1 MQNLAD
7 LCTPRRTNTSLSA
20 AHTAKTG
27 RLDQTTSER
36 DLGLDGWMGF
46 GDAASADA
54 GEPHAS
60 QEAVR
65 VRTGWRTQHMAD
77 TSARF
82 EVKRLTQTSPG
93 GGEVFDGA
101 EPVVCSV
108 VSYVLRVKFGEGLW
122 ARPARFC
129 THGF

>member
-54 GEPHAS
+54 GEPHALR
-60 QEAVR
+60 EAMR
-65 VRTGWRTQHMAD
+65 VRTGLADAALAD
-77 TSARF
+77 TS
-82 EVKRLTQTSPG
+82 P
-93 GGEVFDGA
+93 
-101 EPVVCSV
+101 
-108 VSYVLRVKFGEGLW
+108 
-122 ARPARFC
+122 PAA
-129 THGF
+129 